1 MEIKRTE
8 VINIVIVVG
17 AVVGL
22 LIGGGGVYL
31 LTTKQFDEKVAS
43 ITQDAN
49 TKLAVANRKLTA
61 ANAQLAT
68 MNMQN
73 QALAQPDPPV
83 RVITRR
89 ALLGNRLVVQFRNY
103 GATKLEVGVTAKSAA
118 SNQQGTWHLVLA
130 PNQTRDIG
138 HHQGWAFANGDE
150 IELFESGYRPLKVL
164 VQK

>member
-22 LIGGGGVYL
+22 LIGGDGVYL

-49 TKLAVANRKLTA
+49 TKPAVANRKLTA

-68 MNMQN
+68 TNMQN
-73 QALAQPDPPV
+73 QALAQPDLPV
-83 RVITRR
+83 RVIT
-89 ALLGNRLVVQFRNY
+89 
-103 GATKLEVGVTAKSAA
+103 
-118 SNQQGTWHLVLA
+118 
-130 PNQTRDIG
+130 
-138 HHQGWAFANGDE
+138 
-150 IELFESGYRPLKVL
+150 
-164 VQK
+164 